1 MIKRVILCLGV
12 SHRDVDLA
20 VNWLRWVAFLA
31 ARDGR
36 DLPVLICCT
45 QRVTEEQREALYVA
59 AANDQCQPQMAVAK
73 DEWEHGYPGAASHLF
88 LRTLEAAAMLWPR
101 HAVLWCEADT
111 VPLRRSWFFEW
122 AEAYQLCGKPFM
134 GALVGTRFP
143 HLSGN
148 AIYPAEW
155 RTLMPSLLTILDAPD
170 FPGGR
175 GQPWDVWCMKDTAP
189 QMAETN
195 LLFQIWKDR
204 GYQATTLDRIPPAAC
219 LFHQDKTG
227 ALIRE
232 IAAKQYPEFLA
243 MLPRTGPRFYRLRG
257 HPSRLRARGIKID
270 FSYAKYVHHGWVCA
284 VCDTELKDADAN
296 ALSLLVGHQGLEEI
310 TCEQFC
316 ALTGRKPD
324 AIPAERRRPKEA
336 PVLNVSH
343 PSVFVMLGRFG
354 DICNVLPMLKAE
366 ADAGRRPTLVVS
378 KDFVSIMDGVSYAD
392 TIVWDGPYD
401 RLPDCLRWLRRDRGI
416 HAPVVAQYHRNP
428 YDKARLTDSYQRE
441 VWRLAGRLDQFASRG
456 PLVFDQRDA
465 GLEKIVVDQVR
476 GTDPRPLVLVAT
488 ESISSPFS
496 QRTELFHAI
505 ERAVGAE
512 CHVVDLSQWKAG
524 KIYHLLGLYDAAA
537 CLVTVDTVHLH
548 LSRATKTPVI
558 AIINDGW
565 RGSVPPENA
574 VVTIRYAEL
583 ASDPGK
589 AARAAHVV
597 MRTREIDFP
606 PCPVGPS
613 TVVIREKS
621 LVIAATNPFGQRF
634 IHCTDSFGHDARHHV
649 AHSTW
654 NSHYADGVVPV
665 HCHEYRRTARTEL
678 NDPRELPFLKD
689 IIDAGAAKAES
700 FSDLIVW
707 TNSDIGLGLGV
718 FAALHESTIEHGCTS
733 MRRTESNGQPHMGRD
748 LFAFRAGWWNDHRH
762 EVPDYVI
769 GAPYFDLGLVA
780 LIRRHCRIPAVSTK
794 ANMIDDLYPADTP
807 PAGALHESHVS
818 EWLRPRHQVLPSVL
832 HNKRLFYEWA
842 QRFAPEMKFS
852 KGHNLQ

>member
-1 MIKRVILCLGV
+1 MKPVILAIGV

-31 ARDGR
+31 NKDGR
-36 DLPVLICCT
+36 DLPVLISIT
-45 QRVTEEQREALYVA
+45 RRVTEEQREALYVA

-101 HAVLWCEADT
+101 HAVMWCEADT
-111 VPLRRSWFFEW
+111 VPLRPSWFFEW

-204 GYQATTLDRIPPAAC
+204 GYQTTTLDRIPPAAC

-316 ALTGRKPD
+316 ALTGRRPD

-354 DICNVLPMLKAE
+354 DICSILPMLKAE

-378 KDFVSIMDGVSYAD
+378 KDFVSIMEGVSYAD

-401 RLPDCLRWLRRDRGI
+401 RLPDCLRWLRREKGI

-428 YDKARLTDSYQRE
+428 YDQARLTDSYQRE
-441 VWRLAGRLDQFASRG
+441 VWRLAGRLDQFETRG
-456 PLVFDQRDA
+456 PLVFDCCRTDGWAHARSLLSDEKPNVLVGTLSHSSPIPSQQ
-465 GLEKIVVDQVR
+465 GLLQSIVDSLPGCHVIDLARVVLPR
-476 GTDPRPLVLVAT
+476 VTDLLVLYN
-488 ESISSPFS
+488 
-496 QRTELFHAI
+496 H
-505 ERAVGAE
+505 
-512 CHVVDLSQWKAG
+512 CDL
-524 KIYHLLGLYDAAA
+524 
-537 CLVTVDTVHLH
+537 LVTVDTLHLH
-548 LSRATKTPVI
+548 LARATKTPTI
-558 AIINDGW
+558 AITNDGW

-574 VVTIRYAEL
+574 VATVRYAEL
-583 ASDPGK
+583 AKDPEIV
-589 AARAAHVV
+589 ARRAQ
-597 MRTREIDFP
+597 
-606 PCPVGPS
+606 
-613 TVVIREKS
+613 VVIRTKEVNGLMQS
-621 LVIAATNPFGQRF
+621 PPAPAAPPATQRF
-634 IHCTDSFGHDARHHV
+634 IHCTDSYGHDARHHV
-649 AHSTW
+649 AQATW
-654 NSHYADGVVPV
+654 ISHYAEGVVPV

-678 NDPRELPFLKD
+678 NDPRDLPFLRD
-689 IIDAGAAKAES
+689 IIDAGAAQAEHD
-700 FSDLIVW
+700 SDLIVW
-707 TNSDIGLGLGV
+707 TNSDIGLGIGV
-718 FAALHESTIEHGCTS
+718 FLALHESTLEHGCTS

-748 LFAFRAGWWNDHRH
+748 LFAFRKGWWIRHRD

-780 LIRRHCRIPAVSTK
+780 LIRRHCGIETVSTK
-794 ANMIDDLYPADTP
+794 ANMIEDFYPADTP
-807 PAGALHESHVS
+807 PPGALHESHVS
-818 EWLRPRHQVLPSVL
+818 EWLRPRHQTLPSVL

-842 QRFAPEMKFS
+842 QRYAPEMKFS

>member
-20 VNWLRWVAFLA
+20 ANWLRWVAFLA
-31 ARDGR
+31 SKDGR

-45 QRVTEEQREALYVA
+45 RRVTEEQRETLYVA
-59 AANDQCQPQMAVAK
+59 AANDHCQPQMAVAN

-155 RTLMPSLLTILDAPD
+155 RTLMPSLLGILSAPD
-170 FPGGR
+170 FPGGK

-195 LLFQIWKDR
+195 LLYQIWKDR

-232 IAAKQYPEFLA
+232 LAAKQYPEFLA

-284 VCDTELKDADAN
+284 VCDSEMKDADAN

-354 DICNVLPMLKAE
+354 DICSILPMLKAE

-401 RLPDCLRWLRRDRGI
+401 RLPDCLRWLRREKGI

-428 YDKARLTDSYQRE
+428 YDQARLTDSYQRE
-441 VWRLAGRLDQFASRG
+441 VWRLAGRLDQFETRG
-456 PLVFDQRDA
+456 PLVFDCCRTDGWAHARSLLSDEKPNVLVGTLSHSSPIPSQQ
-465 GLEKIVVDQVR
+465 GLLQSIVDSLPGCHVIDLARVVLPR
-476 GTDPRPLVLVAT
+476 VTDLLVLYN
-488 ESISSPFS
+488 
-496 QRTELFHAI
+496 H
-505 ERAVGAE
+505 
-512 CHVVDLSQWKAG
+512 CDL
-524 KIYHLLGLYDAAA
+524 
-537 CLVTVDTVHLH
+537 LVTVDTLHLH
-548 LSRATKTPVI
+548 LARATKTPTI
-558 AIINDGW
+558 AITNDGW

-574 VVTIRYAEL
+574 VATVRYAEL
-583 ASDPGK
+583 AKDPEIV
-589 AARAAHVV
+589 ARRAQ
-597 MRTREIDFP
+597 
-606 PCPVGPS
+606 
-613 TVVIREKS
+613 VVIRTKEVNGLMQS
-621 LVIAATNPFGQRF
+621 PPAPAAAPATHTRF
-634 IHCTDSFGHDARHHV
+634 IHCADSYGHDARHHV

-689 IIDAGAAKAES
+689 IIGEALKRSTDENDVIAWG
-700 FSDLIVW
+700 
-707 TNSDIGLGLGV
+707 NSDVGLKPGFVEAISGAV
-718 FAALHESTIEHGCTS
+718 RKFGITT

-748 LFAFRAGWWNDHRH
+748 VFAFTAGWLRANW
-762 EVPDYVI
+762 EEFPDYVL
-769 GAPYFDLGLVA
+769 GSPAFDLGVA
-780 LIRRHCRIPAVSTK
+780 AMARVHCGFTEPTTM
-794 ANMIDDLYPADTP
+794 ANLKDDWFPADAMP
-807 PAGALHESHVS
+807 GYALHESHQS
-818 EWLRPRHQVLPSVL
+818 EWLLPGHHAMASVRW
-832 HNKRLFYEWA
+832 NQRLFREWA
-842 QRFAPEMKFS
+842 AKNAPKMLFT
-852 KGHNLQ
+852 KGGLLK